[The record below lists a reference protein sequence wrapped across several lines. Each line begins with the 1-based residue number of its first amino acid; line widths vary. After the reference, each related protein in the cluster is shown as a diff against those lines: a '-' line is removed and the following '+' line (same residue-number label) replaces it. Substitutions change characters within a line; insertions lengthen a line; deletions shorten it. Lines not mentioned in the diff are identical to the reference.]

1 MVWRNQ
7 DPVADGVVVE
17 TWSSP
22 LLSRV
27 MFFGQKELFM
37 LIHHLRGTEMLWGV
51 RALDRLC
58 SIKPQITASDVAKVA
73 VMLRLTENI
82 TVSVSNLLHFLFLIQ
97 SYSFI
102 THTKL
107 EKLPI

>member
-37 LIHHLRGTEMLWGV
+37 LIHHLRGTEMLCWGQSTGSV
-51 RALDRLC
+51 V
-58 SIKPQITASDVAKVA
+58 QHQTADNS
-73 VMLRLTENI
+73 L
-82 TVSVSNLLHFLFLIQ
+82 
-97 SYSFI
+97 
-102 THTKL
+102 
-107 EKLPI
+107 